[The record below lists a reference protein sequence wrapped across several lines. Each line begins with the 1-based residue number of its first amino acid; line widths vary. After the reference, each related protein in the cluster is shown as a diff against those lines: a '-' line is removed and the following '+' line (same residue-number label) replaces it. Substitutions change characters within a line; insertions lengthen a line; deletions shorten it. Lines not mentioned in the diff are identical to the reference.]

1 MSSTKKICIENDTDQ
16 RVPTSVKNVQAEMSE
31 DSASLKKGELTAALA
46 QIVTL
51 TAVLKSASE
60 RSVRIFDNH
69 GNVDNQILDKLA
81 KLQATADRMIKRL
94 HKKNATASQSNFIF
108 ILHNNILNKKQTCEF
123 FYNIHF

>member
-1 MSSTKKICIENDTDQ
+1 MRFS
-16 RVPTSVKNVQAEMSE
+16 
-31 DSASLKKGELTAALA
+31 KKGELTAALS

-51 TAVLKSASE
+51 TAGLKSASA
-60 RSVRIFDNH
+60 RIFDNH

-108 ILHNNILNKKQTCEF
+108 FLHNNILNKKQTCEF